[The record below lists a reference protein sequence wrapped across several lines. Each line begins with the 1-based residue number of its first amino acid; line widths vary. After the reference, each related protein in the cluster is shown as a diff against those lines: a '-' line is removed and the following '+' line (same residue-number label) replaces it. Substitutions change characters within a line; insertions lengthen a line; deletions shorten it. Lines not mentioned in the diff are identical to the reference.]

1 MRHFLKSYGRILS
14 ALFLSAVALWALVLI
29 ILPQVT
35 MLERALT
42 LPKRALDSSV
52 ALALSLDAQNCVSV
66 LNTYSAP
73 KDTARD
79 TQGGMSVPSMGMAV
93 PSMGNHGAATS
104 QRPYI
109 LQCDRTNTHVPLVR
123 DPNTPAWLDK
133 TYGLRP
139 NKVSDQD
146 PIPVQIQSAREI
158 ETTAKALYATLK
170 SRESMQA
177 PYTLDNFSWLFAAR
191 QIPFSQDKMALE
203 NAKLSNKA
211 LNAIGL
217 RYEQDGQIYQRIG
230 MITLVRTLV
239 FAMAATALALIVC
252 YPIAYKVALSSGPK
266 QAIWLFLGLIIPY
279 SIVELMRI
287 YAWTV
292 ILDNNGLINDFLMY
306 IGMIADPIQFKRFPA
321 TVFVVI
327 VYTYVLF
334 MVFPIFN
341 VMSTLDRNQIDAAR
355 DLGASVAR
363 VHWRIVI
370 PHAKPGIAV
379 GAIATFMLAA
389 GAFSVPR
396 IISRGLQSEWFS
408 QTIYNKFFESE
419 NSNVGAAYSL
429 AYTVTCFILVGLFM
443 WLMRT
448 RLKDFARVQ

>member
-123 DPNTPAWLDK
+123 DPSTPAWLDT

-146 PIPVQIQSAREI
+146 TIPVQIQTAREI

-191 QIPFSQDKMALE
+191 QIPFSPDKMALE

-341 VMSTLDRNQIDAAR
+341 VMSTLDKNQIDAAR

>member
-123 DPNTPAWLDK
+123 DPSTPAWLDT

-146 PIPVQIQSAREI
+146 TIPVQIQTAREI

-191 QIPFSQDKMALE
+191 QIPFSPDKMALE